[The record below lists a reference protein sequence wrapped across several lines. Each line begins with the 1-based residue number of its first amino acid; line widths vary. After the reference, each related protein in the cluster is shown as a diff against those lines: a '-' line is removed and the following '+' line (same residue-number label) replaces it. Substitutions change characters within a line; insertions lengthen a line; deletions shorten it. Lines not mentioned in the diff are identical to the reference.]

1 MKYLFSLLLF
11 MTVTFLNSQTSDLAS
26 FYPYKNEI
34 GINVT
39 NILGNLLSL
48 NPNTAKSP
56 YGITYRRHFGNSS
69 FRSAYNVNVT
79 NTSDEDFS
87 NGNFINRTLN
97 IFSADA
103 RFGLE
108 KHMLLSKKFLFSYG
122 FDVLFGYEKE
132 NSEINEFNIGSSTF
146 ISNQQTLGVGLGP
159 VLRFEFKISDRL
171 FLSTESSFYGYHE
184 RTTETLNING
194 NISDEPNKNTTNL
207 KLELPQSLFFN
218 VSF

>member
-1 MKYLFSLLLF
+1 MKYLFSFVCSVVLLQ
-11 MTVTFLNSQTSDLAS
+11 VYGQKNDLKS

-39 NILGNLLSL
+39 NVLGNLLSL
-48 NPNTAKSP
+48 NPNNAKSP
-56 YGITYRRHFGNSS
+56 YGITYRRHFGKAS
-69 FRSAYNVNVT
+69 FRSAYNINVT
-79 NTSDEDFS
+79 NTSEDDFS
-87 NGNFINRTLN
+87 NGNFINRKLN
-97 IFSADA
+97 ILTIDT

-122 FDVLFGYEKE
+122 FDVLAGYKKE
-132 NSEINEFNIGSSTF
+132 NSVVESFNSSSNTF
-146 ISNQQTLGVGLGP
+146 TSDEKTLGVGLGP

-184 RTTETLNING
+184 TTSESLNING
-194 NISDEPNKNTTNL
+194 TISNEPEKKSSNL